1 LEKEITYLYRN
12 TKVKNTQT
20 MNKNNLKNTIK
31 EEIKKILS
39 EERDPFQ
46 MAMIR
51 GALAQIKEAGDT
63 ALNAMIRNLSA
74 DEAQQLNLLV
84 AKGIGKEIKRIPTD
98 SPAADPRLTPG
109 TTD

>member
-1 LEKEITYLYRN
+1 MKKT
-12 TKVKNTQT
+12 
-20 MNKNNLKNTIK
+20 NLKQTIK

-39 EERDPFQ
+39 EERDPQQ
-46 MAMIR
+46 MALIR
-51 GALAQIKEAGDT
+51 GALAQIKEAGDE

-74 DEAQQLNLLV
+74 DEAQQFNLLV
-84 AKGIGKEIKRIPTD
+84 KKGIGKEFKRISPD

>member
-1 LEKEITYLYRN
+1 MKKT
-12 TKVKNTQT
+12 
-20 MNKNNLKNTIK
+20 NLKQTIK

-39 EERDPFQ
+39 EERNPQ
-46 MAMIR
+46 QIALIR
-51 GALAQIKEAGDT
+51 GALNQIEEAGKIE
-63 ALNAMIRNLSA
+63 AMNAMIRNLSV

-84 AKGIGKEIKRIPTD
+84 QKGIGKEIRRTPID

>member
-1 LEKEITYLYRN
+1 MKKT
-12 TKVKNTQT
+12 
-20 MNKNNLKNTIK
+20 NLKQTIK

-39 EERDPFQ
+39 EERNPQ
-46 MAMIR
+46 QIALIR
-51 GALAQIKEAGDT
+51 GALNQIEEAGKIE
-63 ALNAMIRNLSA
+63 AMNAMIRNLSV

-84 AKGIGKEIKRIPTD
+84 QKGIGKEIRRIPID

>member
-1 LEKEITYLYRN
+1 M
-12 TKVKNTQT
+12 KNIQ
-20 MNKNNLKNTIK
+20 LKNTIK

-39 EERDPFQ
+39 EERDPQQ
-46 MAMIR
+46 MTLIR
-51 GALAQIKEAGDT
+51 GALAQIKEAGNE

-74 DEAQQLNLLV
+74 DEAQQLNLLI
-84 AKGIGKEIKRIPTD
+84 AKGIGKKSKRIPTD

>member
-1 LEKEITYLYRN
+1 MKKT
-12 TKVKNTQT
+12 
-20 MNKNNLKNTIK
+20 NLKQTIK

-39 EERDPFQ
+39 EERNPQ
-46 MAMIR
+46 QIALIR
-51 GALAQIKEAGDT
+51 GALNQIEEAGKIE
-63 ALNAMIRNLSA
+63 AMNAMIRNLSV

-84 AKGIGKEIKRIPTD
+84 QKGIGKEIRRIPTD

>member
-1 LEKEITYLYRN
+1 MKTSYL
-12 TKVKNTQT
+12 KQ
-20 MNKNNLKNTIK
+20 TIK

-39 EERDPFQ
+39 EERDPQQ
-46 MAMIR
+46 MALIR
-51 GALAQIKEAGDT
+51 GALAQIKEAGDE
-63 ALNAMIRNLSA
+63 ALNAMINNLSA

-84 AKGIGKEIKRIPTD
+84 AKGIGKEFPRISPD

>member
-1 LEKEITYLYRN
+1 MKKTDP
-12 TKVKNTQT
+12 K
-20 MNKNNLKNTIK
+20 LKNAMWSSIK

-46 MAMIR
+46 MSMIR
-51 GALAQIKEAGDT
+51 GALNQIKEAGDT

-74 DEAQQLNLLV
+74 DEAQQLNSLV
-84 AKGIGKEIKRIPTD
+84 QKGIGKEIKRIPTN

>member
-1 LEKEITYLYRN
+1 MKKTDP
-12 TKVKNTQT
+12 K
-20 MNKNNLKNTIK
+20 LKNAMWSLIK

-46 MAMIR
+46 ISLIR
-51 GALAQIKEAGDT
+51 GALNQIEEVGDKYEVI
-63 ALNAMIRNLSA
+63 NKMIKNLST
-74 DEAQQLNLLV
+74 DEAQQFNLLV
-84 AKGIGKEIKRIPTD
+84 QKGIGKEIKHIPLD

>member
-1 LEKEITYLYRN
+1 MKKTD
-12 TKVKNTQT
+12 
-20 MNKNNLKNTIK
+20 LKNTIK

-39 EERDPFQ
+39 EERDPQQ
-46 MAMIR
+46 MALIR
-51 GALAQIKEAGDT
+51 GALNQIEEAGKME
-63 ALNAMIRNLSA
+63 AMNAMIRNLSS

-84 AKGIGKEIKRIPTD
+84 QKGIGKEIRRIPTD